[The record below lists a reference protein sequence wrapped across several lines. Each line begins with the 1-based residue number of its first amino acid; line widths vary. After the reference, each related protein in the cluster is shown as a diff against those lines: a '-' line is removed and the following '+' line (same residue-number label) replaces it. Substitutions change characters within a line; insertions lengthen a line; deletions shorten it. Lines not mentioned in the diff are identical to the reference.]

1 MNGQSSRVRRI
12 LLGGLL
18 AGVPAALF
26 GIATD
31 GSYLGQMLIW
41 AAIACVQATSLRLVM
56 LIGEINLS
64 IAGFCAI
71 GAYGAG
77 YLGSVLGVPMLPSL
91 AGGALLAGAL
101 SIPFGY
107 LTFRSKGPYF
117 LLIGFCVSEV
127 VRLLLT
133 RAEFL
138 GGNSGLIGI
147 DPDLSPYPAV
157 AALLA
162 VLAIAALY
170 WAETST
176 LGLLFRAIRN
186 HEPLVQAV
194 GVNVRYVKIACLAI
208 ASMAIGLSGGL
219 QAYANSVI
227 APGDF
232 SFLLSV
238 YALAY
243 VKFGG
248 DGSLIGACIGAIV
261 LTVVSQYLLGLGS
274 DQTILFGGA
283 LLTGLLVMPRGIYGA
298 ALSLLGYMRHKGQAS
313 AVPVPA
319 VGDEL

>member
-1 MNGQSSRVRRI
+1 M
-12 LLGGLL
+12 
-18 AGVPAALF
+18 PAVLF
-26 GIATD
+26 GVATD
-31 GSYLGQMLIW
+31 GSYFGQLLIW
-41 AAIACVQATSLRLVM
+41 AAAACVQAASLRLVM

-64 IAGFCAI
+64 TAGFCAI

-77 YLGSVLGVPMLPSL
+77 YLGSTFGVPML
-91 AGGALLAGAL
+91 A
-101 SIPFGY
+101 
-107 LTFRSKGPYF
+107 
-117 LLIGFCVSEV
+117 FCVSEV

-138 GGNSGLIGI
+138 GGNSGLVGI
-147 DPDLSPYPAV
+147 VPDLPAYAAI

-162 VLAIAALY
+162 VLTIVALY
-170 WAETST
+170 IAETST

-194 GVNVRYVKIACLAI
+194 GINVRRVKIACLAI
-208 ASMAIGLSGGL
+208 ASAAVGLSGGL

-248 DGSLIGACIGAIV
+248 DGSVIGACLGAV
-261 LTVVSQYLLGLGS
+261 LLTVISQYMLGLGA

-283 LLTGLLVMPRGIYGA
+283 LLVGLIVMPRGVYGT
-298 ALSLLGYMRHKGQAS
+298 ALALLQRLRRGGRPAGIAI
-313 AVPVPA
+313 PVA
-319 VGDEL
+319 GDET

>member
-1 MNGQSSRVRRI
+1 MRAKLGRA
-12 LLGGLL
+12 LLGALI
-18 AGVPAALF
+18 AGVPAVLF

-31 GSYLGQMLIW
+31 GSYFGQLLIW
-41 AAIACVQATSLRLVM
+41 AAAACVQAASLRLVM

-64 IAGFCAI
+64 TAGFCAI

-77 YLGSVLGVPMLPSL
+77 YLGSTFGVPMLASL
-91 AGGALLAGAL
+91 AFGAVLAGAL
-101 SIPFGY
+101 SVPFGY
-107 LTFRSKGPYF
+107 VTFRSKGPYF

-138 GGNSGLIGI
+138 GGNSGLVGI
-147 DPDLSPYPAV
+147 VPDLPAYAAI

-162 VLAIAALY
+162 VLTIVALY
-170 WAETST
+170 IAETST

-194 GVNVRYVKIACLAI
+194 GINVRRVKIACLAI
-208 ASMAIGLSGGL
+208 ASAAVGLSGGL

-248 DGSLIGACIGAIV
+248 DGSVIGACLGAV
-261 LTVVSQYLLGLGS
+261 LLTVISQYMLGLGA

-283 LLTGLLVMPRGIYGA
+283 LLVGLIVMPRGVYGTVV
-298 ALSLLGYMRHKGQAS
+298 ALLQRLRRGRPATGIAL
-313 AVPVPA
+313 PVAP
-319 VGDEL
+319 DET

>member
-1 MNGQSSRVRRI
+1 MRAKLGRA
-12 LLGGLL
+12 LLGALI
-18 AGVPAALF
+18 AGVPAVLF
-26 GIATD
+26 GIVMD
-31 GSYLGQMLIW
+31 GSYFGQMLIW
-41 AAIACVQATSLRLVM
+41 AAAACIQAASLRLVM

-64 IAGFCAI
+64 TAGFCAI

-77 YLGSVLGVPMLPSL
+77 YLGSTLGVPMLASL
-91 AGGALLAGAL
+91 AFGALLAAAL
-101 SIPFGY
+101 SVPFGY
-107 LTFRSKGPYF
+107 VTFRSKGPYF

-138 GGNSGLIGI
+138 GGNSGLVGI
-147 DPDLSPYPAV
+147 VPDLPAYAAI

-162 VLAIAALY
+162 VLTVAALY
-170 WAETST
+170 MVETST

-194 GVNVRYVKIACLAI
+194 GINVRRVKIGCLAI
-208 ASMAIGLSGGL
+208 ASAAVGLSGGM

-248 DGSLIGACIGAIV
+248 DGSIIGACVGAIL
-261 LTVVSQYLLGLGS
+261 LTVISQYMLGLGA

-283 LLTGLLVMPRGIYGA
+283 LLVGLIVMPRGVYGTALTLLRRLRRGRRA
-298 ALSLLGYMRHKGQAS
+298 A
-313 AVPVPA
+313 
-319 VGDEL
+319 

>member
-1 MNGQSSRVRRI
+1 MRDARVRRA

-18 AGVPAALF
+18 AGAPAVLF
-26 GIATD
+26 GVAAD
-31 GSYLGQMLIW
+31 GSYLGQLLIW

-77 YLGSVLGVPMLPSL
+77 YLGSTLGVPMLASL
-91 AGGALLAGAL
+91 AGGALLAGCL
-101 SIPFGY
+101 SVPFGTI
-107 LTFRSKGPYF
+107 TFRSKGPYF

-133 RAEFL
+133 RANFL
-138 GGNSGLIGI
+138 GGNSGMVGI
-147 DPDLSPYPAV
+147 EPDLSPYPAV
-157 AALLA
+157 AALLS
-162 VLAIAALY
+162 VLAIVALY
-170 WAETST
+170 WVETST

-186 HEPLVQAV
+186 NEPLVQAV
-194 GVNVRYVKIACLAI
+194 GIDVRRVKIACLAI
-208 ASMAIGLSGGL
+208 ASTAIGLSGGL

-248 DGSLIGACIGAIV
+248 DGSLVGACIGAIV
-261 LTVVSQYLLGLGS
+261 LTVISQYLLGLGS
-274 DQTILFGGA
+274 DQSILFGGA
-283 LLTGLLVMPRGIYGA
+283 LLAGLLIMPRGIYGTA
-298 ALSLLGYMRHKGQAS
+298 VALLRYLRRGGRTTG
-313 AVPVPA
+313 VPTPV

>member
-1 MNGQSSRVRRI
+1 MRAKLGRA
-12 LLGGLL
+12 LLGALI
-18 AGVPAALF
+18 AGMPAVLF
-26 GIATD
+26 GIVMD
-31 GSYLGQMLIW
+31 GSYFGQMLIW
-41 AAIACVQATSLRLVM
+41 AAAACIQAASLRLVM

-64 IAGFCAI
+64 TAGFCAI

-77 YLGSVLGVPMLPSL
+77 YLGSTLGVPMLASL
-91 AGGALLAGAL
+91 AFGALLAAAL
-101 SIPFGY
+101 SVPFGY
-107 LTFRSKGPYF
+107 VTFRSKGPYF

-138 GGNSGLIGI
+138 GGNSGLVGI
-147 DPDLSPYPAV
+147 VPDLPAYAAI

-162 VLAIAALY
+162 VLTVAALY
-170 WAETST
+170 MVETST

-194 GVNVRYVKIACLAI
+194 GINVRRVKIGCLAI
-208 ASMAIGLSGGL
+208 ASAAVGLSGGM

-248 DGSLIGACIGAIV
+248 DGSIIGACVGAIL
-261 LTVVSQYLLGLGS
+261 LTVISQYMLGLGA

-283 LLTGLLVMPRGIYGA
+283 LLVGLIVMPRGVYGTALTLLRRLRRGRRA
-298 ALSLLGYMRHKGQAS
+298 A
-313 AVPVPA
+313 
-319 VGDEL
+319 